1 MSFSNDVRNE
11 LAREMGAKECCQKAE
26 LSALFMSS
34 GNLSL
39 KDGKYILS
47 LTLDNA
53 ATARKAFK
61 LLKNVYGLQSTVNV
75 ATRRFFRKNRYYTVS
90 SEIDAKELTT
100 LTHSINLNR
109 QGGISSRINWAL
121 IGKSCCKRAYLRG
134 LFLSRGFINRP
145 EGSYHLEVICNDS
158 KMAGDIQKLMGLY
171 DLPAGMVERKNNLV
185 IYLKEGEKIVDFLR
199 LVGANKALLDFE
211 NVRILKSVRN
221 NVNRQVNCETANL
234 AKTVDASLRQ
244 VELIKQYVET
254 SGWEGFPGNLRELAI
269 LRVEYPDYS
278 LKELGAMLDPPLT
291 KSGTAYRMRKLESML
306 EQAAGEQ

>member
-11 LAREMGAKECCQKAE
+11 LAREMGEKDCCQKAE

-34 GNLSL
+34 GKLSRESSEYL
-39 KDGKYILS
+39 LS

-61 LLKNVYGLQSTVNV
+61 MIKNVYGLQSTVKV
-75 ATRRFFRKNRYYTVS
+75 ANRRFFRKNRFYVVNTELGPNS
-90 SEIDAKELTT
+90 SKLRSEMIVYQAK
-100 LTHSINLNR
+100 
-109 QGGISSRINWAL
+109 GISRRINWSQL
-121 IGKSCCKRAYLRG
+121 GKSCCKRAYLRG

-145 EGSYHLEVICNDS
+145 EGSYHLEIICNDS
-158 KMAGDIQKLMGLY
+158 KMAADIKKLMGLF
-171 DLPAGMVERKNNLV
+171 DLPAGIVERKASLV

-234 AKTVDASLRQ
+234 AKTIDASLRQ
-244 VELIKQYVET
+244 VELIEQYLEKY
-254 SGWEGFPGNLRELAI
+254 GWEGIPFNLRELAW
-269 LRVEYPDYS
+269 LRVEHPDYS
-278 LKELGAMLDPPLT
+278 LKELGSMLDPPLS
-291 KSGTAYRMRKLESML
+291 KSGTAYRMRKLESL
-306 EQAAGEQ
+306 IEAVAGDQQ

>member
-11 LAREMGAKECCQKAE
+11 LAREIGEKDCCQKAE

-39 KDGKYILS
+39 KDDKYNLS

-53 ATARKAFK
+53 ATARKVFK
-61 LLKNVYGLQSTVNV
+61 MLKNVYGLQSTVEV
-75 ATRRFFRKNRYYTVS
+75 ATRRFFRKNRYYIVS
-90 SEIDAKELTT
+90 AEIDANDFPSLAP
-100 LTHSINLNR
+100 SINLNR

-158 KMAGDIQKLMGLY
+158 KMAGDIKKLMSLY
-171 DLPAGMVERKNNLV
+171 ELPAGIVERKNNLV

-199 LVGANKALLDFE
+199 LIGANKALLDFE
-211 NVRILKSVRN
+211 NARILKSVRN

-278 LKELGAMLDPPLT
+278 LKELGAMLEPPLT
-291 KSGTAYRMRKLESML
+291 KSGAAYRMRKLESML
-306 EQAAGEQ
+306 EQAAIEQ

>member
-11 LAREMGAKECCQKAE
+11 LAREMGEKECCQKSE

-34 GNLSL
+34 GKLSRESS
-39 KDGKYILS
+39 KYMLS

-61 LLKNVYGLQSTVNV
+61 MIKNVYGLQSTVNV
-75 ATRRFFRKNRYYTVS
+75 ATRRFFRKNRYYTVNTQLGP
-90 SEIDAKELTT
+90 DAKKILSEM
-100 LTHSINLNR
+100 NLY
-109 QGGISSRINWAL
+109 QGLIRKINWSQL
-121 IGKSCCKRAYLRG
+121 GKSCCKRAYLRG

-145 EGSYHLEVICNDS
+145 EGSYHLEIICNDS
-158 KMAGDIQKLMGLY
+158 KMASDIKKLMGSF
-171 DLPAGMVERKNNLV
+171 DLPAGIVERKASLV

-234 AKTVDASLRQ
+234 AKTLDASLRQ
-244 VELIKQYVET
+244 VELIQEYVKK
-254 SGWEGFPGNLRELAI
+254 SGWEGIPFNLRELAW
-269 LRVEYPDYS
+269 LRVEHPDFS
-278 LKELGAMLDPPLT
+278 LKELGSMLDPPLS
-291 KSGTAYRMRKLESML
+291 KSGTAYRMRKLETL
-306 EQAAGEQ
+306 IEAIAGEQQ